1 MNPAD
6 RDRFDY
12 DWRKMAQPTHKT
24 EPPAVAGG
32 ETETSGRIGVAVDG
46 HIAVLTIDRPR
57 KLNAM
62 TRQMIDDFRSI
73 TAELDA
79 DPNVRAIVLTGAG
92 ERAFSA
98 GGDLNTLLPPA
109 LDAADDLL
117 NPVTTERFLSSVF
130 TPVVAAVRG
139 LCFGAGFEILLGTD
153 IRVASTDASFG
164 LPEVKWGLIP
174 GSGTHVRLPQQMS
187 WPQAMQLLLTGVPVT
202 ASTAVSIGL
211 INETVPPESV
221 LDRAVE
227 IAGAIA
233 LNGPLAVRTAKEI
246 AVRSLNQHGAFALEH
261 ALNSRVLGSEDA
273 REGVAAFQEK
283 RNATFLGR

>member
-1 MNPAD
+1 MPQHNATTHRSAATGGDTD
-6 RDRFDY
+6 RDGTIR
-12 DWRKMAQPTHKT
+12 
-24 EPPAVAGG
+24 V
-32 ETETSGRIGVAVDG
+32 VVDG
-46 HIAVLTIDRPR
+46 HIAILTIDRPR

-62 TRQMIDDFRSI
+62 TRPMIDDFRSL
-73 TAELDA
+73 TTELDA

-117 NPVTTERFLSSVF
+117 NPVTTDRFLSSVF

-164 LPEVKWGLIP
+164 LPEVKWGLVP

-187 WPQAMQLLLTGVPVT
+187 WPQAMKLLLTGAPID
-202 ASTAVSIGL
+202 APTAVSIGL
-211 INETVPPESV
+211 VNEAVAPESV
-221 LDRAVE
+221 VDRAVE
-227 IAGAIA
+227 IAGTIA

-246 AVRSLNQHGAFALEH
+246 AVRSLDQHGAFALEH
-261 ALNSRVLGSEDA
+261 ALNSRVLGSDDA